1 MRTEEL
7 DFELPADRIATTPA
21 EPRDAA
27 RLMVV
32 QRHNQ
37 QITHTTIHDLPSLGL
52 LDAGDLLVM
61 NRSKVLPASFRCQRV
76 VSGGVVRGL
85 YLSAP
90 VPNHWLVLLEA
101 RGRLQ
106 SGEHLRLSETNT
118 LRLVE
123 PRGGGCWLVH
133 CEACPAEILAKIGS
147 TPLPPYLLAARRRR
161 SEPEL
166 RPEDAVRYNTVYAH
180 EAGSVA
186 APTAGLHFTDA
197 LLEQLQYDG
206 IRRAEVI
213 LHVGRGTFEP
223 IRCEWL
229 GDHKMHQEWCTVPG
243 STLEAVMAARSV
255 QNRIIPVGT
264 TTVRALESLP
274 DPIDKAHGDHTI
286 ETDLFIQPDNGFCF
300 RFTDALLTNFHLPR
314 SSLLAMVA
322 ALPGVGIDR
331 LKEWYAQAIEAQY
344 RFYSYGDAMLIL

>member
-1 MRTEEL
+1 M
-7 DFELPADRIATTPA
+7 
-21 EPRDAA
+21 
-27 RLMVV
+27 
-32 QRHNQ
+32 
-37 QITHTTIHDLPSLGL
+37 
-52 LDAGDLLVM
+52 
-61 NRSKVLPASFRCQRV
+61 
-76 VSGGVVRGL
+76 
-85 YLSAP
+85 
-90 VPNHWLVLLEA
+90 
-101 RGRLQ
+101 
-106 SGEHLRLSETNT
+106 
-118 LRLVE
+118 
-123 PRGGGCWLVH
+123 
-133 CEACPAEILAKIGS
+133 
-147 TPLPPYLLAARRRR
+147 AARRRR

-166 RPEDAVRYNTVYAH
+166 RPEDAVRYNTVYAR

-186 APTAGLHFTDA
+186 APTAGLHFTDT
-197 LLEQLQYDG
+197 LLEQLQYNG

-229 GDHKMHQEWCTVPG
+229 GNHKMHQEWCTVPS
-243 STLEAVMAARSV
+243 STLEAVMTARSA

-274 DPIDKAHGDHTI
+274 DPIDKAHGDHTN
-286 ETDLFIQPDNGFCF
+286 ETDLFIQPDDGFHF

-331 LKEWYAQAIEAQY
+331 LKQWYAQAIEAKY